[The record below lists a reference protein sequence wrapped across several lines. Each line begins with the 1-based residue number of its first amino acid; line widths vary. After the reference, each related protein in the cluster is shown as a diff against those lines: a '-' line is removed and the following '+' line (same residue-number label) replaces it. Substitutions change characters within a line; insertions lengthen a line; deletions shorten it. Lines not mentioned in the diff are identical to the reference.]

1 MKKKLSTK
9 WTVLIVVLA
18 VLALAVALTHFI
30 TDWLWFGEL
39 GYVSV
44 FLKKLVTELV
54 YGLPAFA
61 VITALCYLYLM
72 SMKRAY
78 YKKIGGYLRSEP
90 ESKVNRAAL
99 GISALFGLIT
109 GFRVANRLWF
119 QILQFFNSTDFSIA
133 DPVFGKDVSFYIF
146 RLEFWQKINGM
157 LIYIVLGFAV
167 VNVLFYL
174 VLLRLRKPQF
184 YEQVSDEEYQ
194 AYQEAYAE
202 YEVKKARWQQ
212 EQRNTANSMGPG
224 PGGLFGSLFGNMANQ
239 AGAPTPPPKPGGQT
253 LFSKEALD
261 KLLSVAGFQ
270 FKVLGVI
277 FFLMVSLHFYLK
289 QFTLLYSDSSSVV
302 YGAGFTDINVTLW
315 QYRLLMVLALAAA
328 VTFVIGL
335 NKRKLRTVLTVPVVM
350 VGVFVLGMLASWGVQ
365 SLIVEPDE
373 ISKEFSYLQSNID
386 FTRYAYDLDG
396 IATDDY
402 NVSYGLDTADILANP
417 ETIANIRINDYAP
430 VLKYYNQAQSIRLY
444 YNFNDADVDR
454 YMINGE
460 YTQAY
465 LSSRELDETSISDSW
480 LNAHLKYTHGYG
492 ITLSRVDKVTASG
505 QPDMLIDS
513 IPPISQVEEISVTNP
528 AIYFGEDT
536 NTYSIVNTDEQEF
549 DYPSDTGN
557 VYTKYSGTAGIPLN
571 LLNRCLFA
579 LREGDIQILVSSNI
593 NSDSRIIINRNIIQR
608 VQKIAPFLAYD
619 DDPYIVVTDEGL
631 YWIFDA
637 YTTSTFY
644 PYSEPYNSYGTNYIR
659 NSVKVVADAYNG
671 TVDYYIVDHDDPIA
685 LTLQKIYPKLFHDL
699 EEMPDSLKAHIR
711 YPENMF
717 TIQANVYAKYHMT
730 DVVTFYQ
737 SEDRWDIANEI
748 YGREE
753 GSMTSQYYIMKLPGE
768 KQAEFI
774 ISIPYTPS
782 GKDNL
787 TAILMARN
795 DGEYYGDLML
805 YQMPKDRVIYG
816 PAQVEALI
824 DQNTQIAQDFTLWN
838 SSGSKYSRGNMF
850 VILIE
855 GSLMYVEPIYL
866 ESTNSSIPEVKRVI
880 IYYNGRIAYEN
891 TLAQALDSMFGAGTS
906 AVLEASGSLPEE
918 LTPTEP
924 ADGET
929 DENGEELSF
938 EEMAEK
944 ANDAYNKANDAL
956 REGDWAAYGRY
967 LDELGR
973 YLQQLVPGSGSTA
986 MAVDESILQQDNGDA
1001 GETGETGDAEPLAGP
1016 EGE

>member
-1 MKKKLSTK
+1 MKKKLPTK
-9 WTVLIVVLA
+9 WVIAAIVLVVLA
-18 VLALAVALTHFI
+18 VVAALTRFI
-30 TDWLWFGEL
+30 TDWLWFAEL

-44 FLKKLVTELV
+44 FLKKIVTELV
-54 YGLPAFA
+54 YGLPAFLI
-61 VITALCYLYLM
+61 ITALCYLYLL

-78 YKKIGGYLRSEP
+78 YKKIGGYLRTEP
-90 ESKVNRAAL
+90 EKKVNQAAL
-99 GISALFGLIT
+99 GLSALFGLIT

-119 QILQFFNSTDFSIA
+119 QILQFFNSTDFNIA
-133 DPVFGKDVSFYIF
+133 DPVFAKDVSFYIF

-174 VLLRLRKPQF
+174 SLLKLRKPQF

-202 YEVKKARWQQ
+202 YEAKRARWQQ
-212 EQRNTANSMGPG
+212 EQRNMGGQGLGGPG
-224 PGGLFGSLFGNMANQ
+224 LGGFVGSLFGNLGGE
-239 AGAPTPPPKPGGQT
+239 GAPTPPEKPAGQT
-253 LFSKEALD
+253 LFSKEALE

-277 FFLMVSLHFYLK
+277 FFLMVSLHFFLK
-289 QFTLLYSDSSSVV
+289 QFTLLYSDSSSIV

-315 QYRLLMVLALAAA
+315 QYRLLMVLAIAAA
-328 VTFVIGL
+328 VFFVIGL
-335 NKRKLRTVLTVPVVM
+335 NRRKWRTVLTVPVVM
-350 VGVFVLGMLASWGVQ
+350 VGVYLLGAVAAWGVQ
-365 SLIVEPDE
+365 SLIVVPDE
-373 ISKEFSYLQSNID
+373 INKEHPYLQSNID
-386 FTRYAYDLDG
+386 FTRYAYDLDD

-402 NVSYGLDTADILANP
+402 NVSYRLGVDDILANP

-444 YNFNDADVDR
+444 YNFNDSDVDR

-465 LSSRELDETSISDSW
+465 LSARELDESAISDSW
-480 LNAHLKYTHGYG
+480 LNTHLKYTHGYG

-513 IPPISQVEEISVTNP
+513 IPPVSQVEEIQVTNP

-536 NTYSIVNTDEQEF
+536 DAYTIVGTNEQEF

-557 VYTKYSGTAGIPLN
+557 VYTKYEGAAGIPLN

-593 NSDSRIIINRNIIQR
+593 TRDSRIIINRNVEER

-619 DDPYIVVTDEGL
+619 NDPYIVVTDEGL
-631 YWIFDA
+631 FWIFDA
-637 YTTSTFY
+637 YTTSTYY
-644 PYSEPYNSYGTNYIR
+644 PYSEPYNSYGTNYLR

-671 TVDYYIVDHDDPIA
+671 SVDYYIVDHNDPIA
-685 LTLQKIYPKLFHDL
+685 LTLQKIYPKLFHDFQD
-699 EEMPDSLKAHIR
+699 MPESLQAHIR

-717 TIQANVYAKYHMT
+717 TIQANVYSKYHMT

-737 SEDRWDIANEI
+737 SEDRWDIADEI

-753 GSMTSQYYIMKLPGE
+753 GPMTSQYYIMKLPGE
-768 KQAEFI
+768 KDAEFI
-774 ISIPYTPS
+774 ISVPYTPS

-795 DGEYYGDLML
+795 DGENYGDLML

-838 SSGSKYSRGNMF
+838 SSGSTYSRGNMF

-891 TLAQALDSMFGAGTS
+891 TLAKALDSMFGEGAS
-906 AVLEASGSLPEE
+906 AVLEPSGSLPV
-918 LTPTEP
+918 P
-924 ADGET
+924 DT
-929 DENGEELSF
+929 DTDDDSDSGDMSF
-938 EEMAEK
+938 EELAEK
-944 ANDAYNKANDAL
+944 ANEAYMKAEEAIQN
-956 REGDWAAYGRY
+956 GDWAAYGQY
-967 LDELGR
+967 LEELGR
-973 YLQQLVPGSGSTA
+973 YLQQLVPGGGSTA
-986 MAVDESILQQDNGDA
+986 MPVDDSVLQQQS
-1001 GETGETGDAEPLAGP
+1001 
-1016 EGE
+1016 EGEAEGEVQETVPAE